1 MKQQTTFEKVIIFY
15 AIYYAITTAINL
27 KSDLAFFLPE
37 DLRLMAGNPK
47 TLTWTQIKIIN
58 ALLSFVPPVLG
69 GIFFSIKISKGEY
82 YLSKAAKYFLSA
94 GMAAS
99 FLFWGLLY
107 ASTFIQGGGATFALK
122 YYIHPFM
129 FPIKVINHIGVAY
142 FLLNLKVSPNK
153 SLKDAP

>member
-1 MKQQTTFEKVIIFY
+1 MKHHSTFDKVIIFY
-15 AIYYAITTAINL
+15 GIYYAITTAVNL
-27 KSDLAFFLPE
+27 KYDLAFFLPE
-37 DLRLMAGNPK
+37 DLRMMAGNPK
-47 TLTWTQIKIIN
+47 TLTWPQIKIIN
-58 ALLSFVPPVLG
+58 ALLSFVPPVVG
-69 GIFFSIKISKGEY
+69 GIFFSIKISRGEY

-122 YYIHPFM
+122 YYMQPFV
-129 FPIKVINHIGVAY
+129 FPIKVINYIGVVY